1 MRVEVRL
8 YATFAKFGPTQRA
21 GDLFYVEVGASAS
34 LASLIT
40 KLGIPEEEVHLV
52 IINGRPVH
60 DRSLRLS
67 EANRIGLFPPVGG
80 G

>member
-8 YATFAKFGPTQRA
+8 YATFAQYAPTQRA
-21 GDLFYVEVGASAS
+21 GDPFNLDLESTAS
-34 LASLIT
+34 LTGLIT
-40 KLGIPEEEVHLV
+40 KLGIPKEEVHLA

-60 DRSLRLS
+60 DRSQQLEES
-67 EANRIGLFPPVGG
+67 DRIALFPPVGG

>member
-8 YATFAKFGPTQRA
+8 YATFSKHAPTKQA
-21 GDLFYVEVGASAS
+21 GDPFNVNLESTDS

-40 KLGIPEEEVHLV
+40 KLGIPAKEVHLA

-60 DRSLRLS
+60 NRSLRLS
-67 EANRIGLFPPVGG
+67 EADRIGLFPPVGG

>member
-8 YATFAKFGPTQRA
+8 FATFAELAPSGLA
-21 GDLFYVEVGASAS
+21 GDPIQVILDEFATLSD
-34 LASLIT
+34 LIT
-40 KLGIPEEEVHLV
+40 HLGIRPEDVHLSIV
-52 IINGRPVH
+52 NGRPVH

-67 EANRIGLFPPVGG
+67 EADRIGLFPPVGG

>member
-8 YATFAKFGPTQRA
+8 YATFAEHAPTRRA
-21 GDLFYVEVGASAS
+21 GDAFDVQLAEGASVAD
-34 LASLIT
+34 LMH
-40 KLGIPEEEVHLV
+40 KLGIPEAEVHLAIV
-52 IINGRPVH
+52 NGRIVH

-67 EANRIGLFPPVGG
+67 EADRIGLFPPVGG